1 MQLIDIGANL
11 GHDSFDHDREQVIA
25 EAKAAGLSAMIVTG
39 TSVAASAKAAPGGVI
54 ALTGISAVP
63 ATEEVNLSLFNKR
76 MVLENKV
83 LFGSVNAARSHYEAA
98 ARVLA
103 DADPTWLGRL
113 ISRRVPADNWPE
125 ALQRQ
130 PDDVKVVMEIA
141 ARDRAA

>member
-1 MQLIDIGANL
+1 
-11 GHDSFDHDREQVIA
+11 
-25 EAKAAGLSAMIVTG
+25 
-39 TSVAASAKAAPGGVI
+39 
-54 ALTGISAVP
+54 
-63 ATEEVNLSLFNKR
+63 

-141 ARDRAA
+141 ARGRAA